1 MTQARSKTGRKGTKS
16 RKLHRNEVEYPDE
29 VTGDDEQNK
38 SIKQR
43 RTSGLKNVT
52 RARSR
57 TGRNR
62 ENGNEMKLAEY
73 ADEVTRDDEQIKMLN
88 IESRSYVKMM

>member
-1 MTQARSKTGRKGTKS
+1 VTQARSKTGRKSTKS

-57 TGRNR
+57 TGRKGKKSR
-62 ENGNEMKLAEY
+62 KRQRNE
-73 ADEVTRDDEQIKMLN
+73 IG
-88 IESRSYVKMM
+88 